1 MDHKPKL
8 RPALPGATPTPTFI
22 RNNSESNV
30 YASITAAHQ
39 NKNSN
44 YNEGSNDML
53 PLPESSGNSK
63 KDSNNI
69 NSVKS
74 SQLKAIQ
81 KMVAKVYYRF

>member
-44 YNEGSNDML
+44 YNDDML